1 MINEILHVRAR
12 CGGGKSRETIKE
24 LIGHLL
30 SQPSIRDIY
39 LFASKTNHLT
49 SQNHEFVGQV
59 VQNHPNGKDLSIQ
72 KIDSTSNKGT
82 VTKDLAGLLATDFKG
97 VIFISHSALALI
109 SANQLEGVRIVV
121 DEVPTVL
128 VNYLVVTHDVQDHGY
143 PWEKYLVNVPSSHP
157 NYMRVR
163 LNPNADIDNVQ
174 RYINAIKK
182 KEDTTTTANVAQ
194 LLEFLLADYE
204 ALYTISKNSN
214 GSIIK
219 FYQAIDYDRLRGIM
233 KHASFLAIL
242 SAQLKDTLVGYIAK
256 HHLDIPIT
264 EKDISDKVT
273 LVQRHKNRALIIPFL
288 KEGRWSTTLRKKAVN
303 DALSR
308 DKEPVE
314 SNIPV
319 RVFAQ
324 QFAAKILD
332 QKDFMITLNVNDKLI
347 DSFDRQGVSRTA
359 TEVQGMNNL
368 NHLDHAVY
376 LASTNPK
383 PIEKNALSLFA
394 KDNKLNQDEIIHAVM
409 VEQCYEK
416 AYQCVARTSIRN
428 DYLNQD
434 KEHIIIVPDMHYA
447 EYIATWFEPGCA
459 TVDTQWSYST
469 KNRGK
474 QSIKDDYYRLKIIQ
488 ILTER
493 SLKKGKLKDLLHS
506 FGIPLSTFKRYKER
520 FRLELEKA
528 KLLKPKRTNKAVE

>member
-49 SQNHEFVGQV
+49 GQNYEFVEQV
-59 VQNHPNGKDLSIQ
+59 IQSHPNGKDLSIR

-82 VTKDLAGLLATDFKG
+82 VTKDLAELLASDFKG
-97 VIFISHSALALI
+97 VIFISHSALTLI
-109 SANQLEGVRIVV
+109 SANQLEDVRIVV

-128 VNYLVVTHDVQDHGY
+128 VDYLVVTHDVQDHGY
-143 PWEKYLVNVPSSHP
+143 PWEKYLLNVPSSHP

-163 LNPNADIDNVQ
+163 LNPNADIDDVQ

-214 GSIIK
+214 GSIMR

-242 SAQLKDTLVGYIAK
+242 SAQLNDTLVGYIAK

-288 KEGRWSTTLRKKAVN
+288 KEGRWYTTLRKKAVN
-303 DALSR
+303 DALS
-308 DKEPVE
+308 
-314 SNIPV
+314 
-319 RVFAQ
+319 
-324 QFAAKILD
+324 
-332 QKDFMITLNVNDKLI
+332 
-347 DSFDRQGVSRTA
+347 
-359 TEVQGMNNL
+359 
-368 NHLDHAVY
+368 
-376 LASTNPK
+376 
-383 PIEKNALSLFA
+383 
-394 KDNKLNQDEIIHAVM
+394 
-409 VEQCYEK
+409 
-416 AYQCVARTSIRN
+416 
-428 DYLNQD
+428 
-434 KEHIIIVPDMHYA
+434 
-447 EYIATWFEPGCA
+447 
-459 TVDTQWSYST
+459 
-469 KNRGK
+469 
-474 QSIKDDYYRLKIIQ
+474 
-488 ILTER
+488 
-493 SLKKGKLKDLLHS
+493 
-506 FGIPLSTFKRYKER
+506 
-520 FRLELEKA
+520 
-528 KLLKPKRTNKAVE
+528 